1 MFVFVYYATM
11 ELLKVHPRSETPNVL
26 PIAIEIEDIPGTS
39 QVFAVLP
46 LAGKELTPSPK
57 KPILYSMDGTP
68 TRYSFIGESVEY
80 AHNEDLHPLE
90 EVLLHME
97 DDMDDPHTTI
107 WYWIGHSVAMFVAA
121 FAMNVA
127 WNWCWKQPVEYFHL
141 ARELVLLM
149 CAYLFVFNKVYTYRL
164 LPVYKSSIIIGW
176 CVIGFGLAWIANT
189 FPVS

>member
-11 ELLKVHPRSETPNVL
+11 EVVKLNQRRETPNVL
-26 PIAIEIEDIPGTS
+26 PIAIEIEDIPATS

-46 LAGKELTPSPK
+46 LAGKKITPSAK
-57 KPILYSMDGTP
+57 KPILYSMNGTP
-68 TRYSFIGESVEY
+68 TRYSFIGEYVEY
-80 AHNEDLHPLE
+80 AYQEDLHQLE
-90 EVLLHME
+90 EILPHME
-97 DDMDDPHTTI
+97 DDVDYPPTTI
-107 WYWIGHSVAMFVAA
+107 WYWIGHSVLMFVAA

-127 WNWCWKQPVEYFHL
+127 WSWFWNQPVEYVHL

-164 LPVYKSSIIIGW
+164 LPFYKSMIIIGW
-176 CVIGFGLAWIANT
+176 CVIGFGLVWIANT